1 MAEVNSKGTRYR
13 KKEAEQTVEL
23 LIEANN
29 AIERMYRGNKEQ
41 TLELLIQCQES
52 AILLAKMIESLEGE
66 YEELIKSLEA
76 YCENIYQMSAG
87 ISDENSIKKILKK
100 IKKQLMWLYAHVKS
114 ELPEN
119 KKEIVFLPYKV
130 SMWDSLESIWK
141 AAKEDKDADVYVIPI
156 PYFEK
161 TPDGS
166 PGKIYYEGEQYP
178 EEVEITQYHNYNF
191 EERKP
196 DIIFIHNPYD
206 DVNFVTS
213 VFPFFFSE
221 KLKEYTEKLVYI
233 PYYVVPWSI
242 GKHFVLVP
250 GVMNADYVF
259 VQSELIRKQYI
270 RFLKEAMNVEED
282 EGIEE
287 KIIALGSPK
296 TDKILMENENRAKM
310 PEEWNQKIGRRK
322 VVFFNTNVSLLL
334 NNGEYFIQNLRRIF
348 HIFKMFQAEF
358 VLLWRE
364 HPLTIETL
372 HSMRPQLLEDY
383 LKLRQE
389 FKEQDYGILDE
400 SANPHTAMAVS
411 DCYFG
416 AGGSL
421 VTLYSVTGKPM
432 MLTAYHYPEEISE
445 KEITK
450 EELYT
455 SLGNRTYYKEQNINA
470 LKLFLENYEEIAEWK
485 KHRIEIISKKL
496 ANLDGTVGSKIYQY
510 VTDEDKI

>member
-1 MAEVNSKGTRYR
+1 MAKETGMEKRYR

-29 AIERMYRGNKEQ
+29 AIARMCRENNEQ
-41 TLELLIQCQES
+41 TLELLIQCQQS
-52 AILLAKMIESLEGE
+52 AILLAEMIESLEGE
-66 YEELIKSLEA
+66 YGNLIKSLET
-76 YCENIYQMSAG
+76 YCENIYQMSVS
-87 ISDENSIKKILKK
+87 ISDGNSINKLLKK
-100 IKKQLMWLYAHVKS
+100 TQKQLTWLYAHVKS

-119 KKEIVFLPYKV
+119 KREIVFLPYKV

-141 AAKEDKDADVYVIPI
+141 AAKEDENTDVYVIPI

-166 PGKIYYEGEQYP
+166 PGKMYYEGEQYP
-178 EEVEITQYHNYNF
+178 EEVEITLYYKYDF
-191 EERKP
+191 EKRKP
-196 DIIFIHNPYD
+196 DIVFIHNPYD
-206 DVNFVTS
+206 DLNSIAS
-213 VFPFFFSE
+213 VPPFFFAQN
-221 KLKEYTEKLVYI
+221 LKEYVEKLVYI

-242 GKHFVLVP
+242 GRHLVILP
-250 GVMNADYVF
+250 GVLNADYVF
-259 VQSELIRKQYI
+259 VQSEVIRKQYI
-270 RFLKEAMNVEED
+270 KFVKEVLDLEK
-282 EGIEE
+282 IEE

-296 TDKILMENENRAKM
+296 TDKMLMENENRAKM
-310 PEEWNQKIGRRK
+310 PEEWKQKIGRRK

-334 NNGEYFIQNLRRIF
+334 NNKEYFIQNLRRIF
-348 HIFKMFQAEF
+348 DVFKTFQAEF

-372 HSMRPQLLEDY
+372 HSMQPQLLEDY
-383 LKLRQE
+383 LELRQE
-389 FKEQDYGILDE
+389 FKKQDYGILDE

-450 EELYT
+450 EELYA

-510 VTDEDKI
+510 VTDKDRI